1 MIESRR
7 NFLSHMASI
16 AAGSFLLNDV
26 GYASFIL
33 KANKNPESIDR
44 EELSKLYM
52 LEKGSSY
59 LNHASIGTVPRPI
72 HNAHIKYLEICESN
86 PSLYVWGAPWK
97 LITNKTRELAAD
109 LLGCHSTDIAITH
122 NTTEGLSLI
131 HI

>member
-52 LEKGSSY
+52 LEK
-59 LNHASIGTVPRPI
+59 A
-72 HNAHIKYLEICESN
+72 
-86 PSLYVWGAPWK
+86 
-97 LITNKTRELAAD
+97 LA
-109 LLGCHSTDIAITH
+109 I
-122 NTTEGLSLI
+122 
-131 HI
+131 